1 MRTIFNINGFDVN
14 NMIDYIKSSGINLP
28 YLQVTNGVLGNE
40 TIMILASFDPKS
52 EWNHGYVENSQY
64 FRMMIESN
72 GVMEVFTQSLHQ
84 RNIRKS
90 YDTRLKTKFRKST
103 VKDKESVIKKLNEY
117 IEKVRKEW
125 GE

>member
-1 MRTIFNINGFDVN
+1 MRTIFNVNGFDVN
-14 NMIDYIKSSGINLP
+14 NMIDYIKSSGIKLP
-28 YLQVTNGVLGNE
+28 YLQVTKAALGLDS
-40 TIMILASFDPKS
+40 IMILASFESKS
-52 EWNHGYVENSQY
+52 EWKHGYVENSQY
-64 FRMMIESN
+64 FRMVIESN
-72 GVMEVFTQSLHQ
+72 GVMEVFMQSLHQ